1 MKSFIGVYIKP
12 LYHIPMNLPSLAEA
26 RHVIGICG
34 GAVGGSEAAALIA
47 KKGCIAVV
55 FEQNIRPY
63 GKIEDGLPR
72 WHSKLRA
79 KEYAKIDENLATPGV
94 VFVPGTRLGMDLS
107 FSTLSNNAGLSALI
121 LAHGAWLDRPLP
133 IEGADRFI
141 GNGLSY
147 QNPFVYW
154 FNHYE
159 ESGFSGEDFPIH
171 DDAIVIGGGLASID
185 VCKILNLE
193 LYTRA
198 LRDRGITADVEE
210 MELRGI
216 PRTVEAHGYTP
227 DDFAIRGCTLF
238 YRRGKEDMPLENI
251 SNPTAQRMEK
261 LRGTRAKIMDKVMR
275 KYLVRFQPNVV
286 PVEGVEE
293 GGVLNGVVFQRTEI
307 VDGRVKRLEGTE
319 FIVRSKQIFSSIGST
334 PTPIDGVRM
343 EGELY
348 QWQNIDEGLLVDG
361 VYGLGNVLTGKG
373 NIVESRRNSKAITPE
388 VVDRVLASP
397 KIPPEGI
404 SEIVSL
410 IKARWDVVGY
420 PGDYVAWMNGKSSAA

>member
-1 MKSFIGVYIKP
+1 
-12 LYHIPMNLPSLAEA
+12 MNLPSLSDP

-47 KKGCIAVV
+47 KQGCIAVV
-55 FEQNIRPY
+55 FEQNMRPY

-79 KEYAKIDENLATPGV
+79 KEYAKIDENLSTPGV
-94 VFVPGTRLGMDLS
+94 VFVPGTRLGQDLS
-107 FSTLSNNAGLSALI
+107 FSTLSSNAGLSALI

-133 IEGADRFI
+133 IEGVDRFV

-193 LYTRA
+193 LYARA
-198 LRDRGITADVEE
+198 LRDRGIAADTEE

-216 PRTVEAHGYTP
+216 PRTLETHGYTP
-227 DDFAIRGCTLF
+227 DDFTIRGCTLF

-251 SNPTAQRMEK
+251 SNPTAQRIEK

-286 PVEGVEE
+286 PVEVVEE
-293 GGVLNGVVFQRTEI
+293 AAFKLTDSAAEEVEVRLVL
-307 VDGRVKRLEGTE
+307 
-319 FIVRSKQIFSSIGST
+319 
-334 PTPIDGVRM
+334 
-343 EGELY
+343 
-348 QWQNIDEGLLVDG
+348 
-361 VYGLGNVLTGKG
+361 
-373 NIVESRRNSKAITPE
+373 
-388 VVDRVLASP
+388 
-397 KIPPEGI
+397 
-404 SEIVSL
+404 SL
-410 IKARWDVVGY
+410 QDVVGCHDI
-420 PGDYVAWMNGKSSAA
+420 PGR

>member
-1 MKSFIGVYIKP
+1 
-12 LYHIPMNLPSLAEA
+12 MNLPSLSEP

-47 KKGCIAVV
+47 KQGCIAVV
-55 FEQNIRPY
+55 FEQNMRPY

-79 KEYAKIDENLATPGV
+79 KEYAKIDENLSTPGV
-94 VFVPGTRLGMDLS
+94 VFVPGTRLGQDLS
-107 FSTLSNNAGLSALI
+107 FSTLSSNAGLSALI

-133 IEGADRFI
+133 IEGVDRFI

-159 ESGFSGEDFPIH
+159 ENGFSGEDFPIH

-193 LYTRA
+193 LYARA
-198 LRDRGITADVEE
+198 LRDRGIAADTEE

-216 PRTVEAHGYTP
+216 PRTLETHGYTP
-227 DDFAIRGCTLF
+227 DDFTIRGCTLF

-251 SNPTAQRMEK
+251 SNPTAQRIEK

-286 PVEGVEE
+286 PVEVVEE
-293 GGVLNGVVFQRTEI
+293 AGALTGFVFQRTEI
-307 VDGRVKRLEGTE
+307 VDGRVKKLEGTE
-319 FIVRSKQIFSSIGST
+319 FVVRSKQIISSIGST
-334 PTPIDGVRM
+334 PVPIDGVRM

-348 QWQNIDEGLLVDG
+348 QWQNRDEGRLVEG

-373 NIVESRRNSKAITPE
+373 NIVESRRNSKAITPR
-388 VVDRVLASP
+388 VVDRALASP
-397 KIPPEGI
+397 KIPPDGI
-404 SEIVSL
+404 SEIVGL
-410 IKARWDVVGY
+410 IQARWDAVGY
-420 PGDYVAWMNGKSSAA
+420 PGDYVEWINGKSSAA

>member
-1 MKSFIGVYIKP
+1 
-12 LYHIPMNLPSLAEA
+12 MNLRSLSEP

-47 KKGCIAVV
+47 KQGCIAVV
-55 FEQNIRPY
+55 FEQNVRPY

-79 KEYAKIDENLATPGV
+79 KEYAKIDENLSTPGV
-94 VFVPGTRLGMDLS
+94 VFVPGTRLGQDLS

-133 IEGADRFI
+133 IEGVDRFV
-141 GNGLSY
+141 GNGLIY

-159 ESGFSGEDFPIH
+159 ESGFCGEDFPIH

-193 LYTRA
+193 LYARA
-198 LRDRGITADVEE
+198 LRDRGIKVDVEE

-216 PRTVEAHGYTP
+216 PRTLETHGYTP
-227 DDFAIRGCTLF
+227 DDFTIRGCTLF
-238 YRRGKEDMPLENI
+238 YRRSKEDMPLENI
-251 SNPTAQRMEK
+251 SNPTAQRIEK

-286 PVEGVEE
+286 PVEVVEE
-293 GGVLNGVVFQRTEI
+293 AGVLTGFVFQRTEI
-307 VDGRVKRLEGTE
+307 VDGRVNKLESSD
-319 FIVRSKQIFSSIGST
+319 FVVRSKQIISSIGST
-334 PTPIDGVRM
+334 PTRIDGVRM

-348 QWQNIDEGLLVDG
+348 QWQNRDEGRLVEG

-373 NIVESRRNSKAITPE
+373 NIVESRRNSKAITPR
-388 VVDRVLASP
+388 VVDRALASP
-397 KIPPEGI
+397 KIPPDGI
-404 SEIVSL
+404 SEIVGL
-410 IKARWDVVGY
+410 IQARWDAVGY
-420 PGDYVAWMNGKSSAA
+420 PGDYVEWINGKSSAA